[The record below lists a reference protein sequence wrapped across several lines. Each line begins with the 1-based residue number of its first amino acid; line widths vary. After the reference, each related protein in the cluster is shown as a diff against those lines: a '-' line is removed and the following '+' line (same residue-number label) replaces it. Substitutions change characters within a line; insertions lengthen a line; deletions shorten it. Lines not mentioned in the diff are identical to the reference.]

1 MKKTDLYQSIDTIKQ
16 DKCLKEHIMQ
26 AVSEKEKAVPVKRPV
41 FIPIMIAALICLN
54 FGMAAKLVIFNKSQV
69 NMSEFKARTSI
80 SSSQSTSPT
89 DDESLQNA
97 ERKKLEKEAAQALE
111 EKRKLLEEQLQR
123 DQMEMNSEAVHAVMK
138 QDEFNAAKEKFLNE
152 FTDNQYK
159 MVEEWTSDSL
169 GHHEII
175 FPYISSVISQQNDQ
189 SQKYTFRRYV
199 QYTSF
204 VDGQTSSGNDLFR
217 YAYTNHE
224 YIVGYEGGF
233 DIENIVSVT
242 ESIYNGDNVDMQLL
256 ESAYNKM
263 LDNNVTDHDALE
275 SRALRIAEENY
286 GITSVGCNVSPEV
299 FYMFPLTNSGDA
311 DVYLNCKSEVN
322 AAFDDNRN
330 GGGSYSFNFILDQD
344 GNDVTEKVS
353 KSFDH
358 YWGTNY
364 INESSDYTSIPNIIG
379 MTVNEAEAVL
389 SEAGLS
395 LGTRTYKEN
404 PTNSSF
410 KPGEIISYTFD
421 NGIST
426 ENGNLV
432 PLGQKID
439 IDVCGSMMPYLRNY
453 SLDHALEILKSNSIT
468 DYEIVYPDK
477 EQPSDNSS
485 YYVTES
491 SPERGEVVGEKH
503 VVLYVDNPDTNT
515 IVDLLGRAVNLD
527 ASSADYLK
535 IYSPEETKNLITS
548 DRGTEWGMSL
558 SDLGLDGYENT
569 TFYGLYYGSLF
580 YITSFKTTSKDIY
593 AVPYLT
599 CGLDDYTFSYSVNT
613 DYYADK
619 LNNLVEMQ
627 DTNGNNTSYSYTVDY
642 NYKNNRIIATVKME
656 NNKIKEIEASID

>member
-16 DKCLKEHIMQ
+16 DKCLKKHIMQ

-97 ERKKLEKEAAQALE
+97 ERKNLEKEAAQALE

-204 VDGQTSSGNDLFR
+204 VEGQTSSGNDLFR

-256 ESAYNKM
+256 ESAYSKM
-263 LDNNVTDHDALE
+263 LDNNVTDYDALE

-353 KSFDH
+353 KSFDY

>member
-97 ERKKLEKEAAQALE
+97 ERKNLEKEAAQALE

-204 VDGQTSSGNDLFR
+204 VEGQTSSGNDLFR

-256 ESAYNKM
+256 ESAYSKM
-263 LDNNVTDHDALE
+263 LDNNVTDYDALE

-353 KSFDH
+353 KSFDY

-364 INESSDYTSIPNIIG
+364 INESS
-379 MTVNEAEAVL
+379 E
-389 SEAGLS
+389 
-395 LGTRTYKEN
+395 
-404 PTNSSF
+404 
-410 KPGEIISYTFD
+410 
-421 NGIST
+421 
-426 ENGNLV
+426 
-432 PLGQKID
+432 ID

-503 VVLYVDNPDTNT
+503 VVLYVDNPDSNT